1 MLPYPAPVADV
12 PADEA
17 SSAPSGADD
26 TYNEP
31 RWPASVA
38 LLVAIGLYLGL
49 PEAFVVGPK
58 WILPALEAVLV
69 VPLLIADPDRTG
81 RETRLL
87 RLVSILLIA
96 LVSLALLTS
105 LLLLVHDLLRGH
117 VVPGKSL
124 VYTAIAFWA
133 TNVIIYALWYWELD
147 SGGPNSRHDRVLAE
161 RDFLFPQQASPDVFT
176 EPWHPQFFDYLYTS
190 FTNSTAFSPTDTMPL
205 TRWAKALM
213 MTQSAMAL
221 ATIVLVAARAV
232 NVLS

>member
-1 MLPYPAPVADV
+1 VADV

-17 SSAPSGADD
+17 PSAPSGVDD
-26 TYNEP
+26 SYTEP
-31 RWPASVA
+31 RWPAAVA
-38 LLVAIGLYLGL
+38 LLVALGLYLGL

-87 RLVSILLIA
+87 RTVSILLIA

-105 LLLLVHDLLRGH
+105 LLLLVHDLLGGH
-117 VVPGKSL
+117 VVSGKSL

-161 RDFLFPQQASPDVFT
+161 RDFLFPQQAAPEVFT

>member
-1 MLPYPAPVADV
+1 VLPYPADVADV

-17 SSAPSGADD
+17 PAVPSGPDD
-26 TYNEP
+26 SYTEP
-31 RWPASVA
+31 RWPAAVA
-38 LLVAIGLYLGL
+38 LLVALGLYVGL

-69 VPLLIADPDRTG
+69 VPLLVADPDRTG

-124 VYTAIAFWA
+124 VYTAIAFWG

-205 TRWAKALM
+205 STWAKGLM
-213 MTQSAMAL
+213 MSQSASAFVTV
-221 ATIVLVAARAV
+221 ALVAARAV
-232 NVLS
+232 NILT